1 MNKSIAAAFSCL
13 LISTAATAGDT
24 RKGEPVTEGQTMQK
38 DVMKQEEMKRASDQ
52 DDMRAKAK
60 DMKKDT
66 GTPMP
71 AGMRKD
77 AMKQPATASN

>member
-24 RKGEPVTEGQTMQK
+24 GKGEPMPQGQTRQK
-38 DVMKQEEMKRASDQ
+38 DVMKQEEMKKADQ
-52 DDMRAKAK
+52 EEMRAKAK

-71 AGMRKD
+71 AGMGKD